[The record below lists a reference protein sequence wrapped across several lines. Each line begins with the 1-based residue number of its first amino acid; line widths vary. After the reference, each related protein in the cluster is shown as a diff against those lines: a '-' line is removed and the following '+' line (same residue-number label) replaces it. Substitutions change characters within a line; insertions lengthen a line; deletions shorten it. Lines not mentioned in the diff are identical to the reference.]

1 MSSQL
6 ASVKRAKLKKV
17 FFRIGAITIGIG
29 IAMLMGRSR
38 PPVLGAGSPV
48 WFRPRARLLP
58 LRPRSW
64 AWAPLQNITA
74 LHKKGALSGL
84 VHQNKY
90 GLRGPDD
97 MQWKKTAGKRR
108 ILVLGDS
115 YVWGYGVNQNELFSA
130 PEVHG
135 TDDEI
140 LNFGVSGYGT
150 DQEYLF
156 YLREGTRFA
165 ADEVVVALT
174 PYNDI
179 ANNLG
184 PKQYGYLKPYF
195 TLENQ
200 QLILH
205 TEHIRNRVTQYVQ
218 QSESSQSGL
227 ESLRRS

>member
-1 MSSQL
+1 MSSQPL
-6 ASVKRAKLKKV
+6 SAKRAKLKKV
-17 FFRIGAITIGIG
+17 CFRIGATTIGVG
-29 IAMLMGRSR
+29 IAMVMGEVCLRLLE
-38 PPVLGAGSPV
+38 P
-48 WFRPRARLLP
+48 ARLSSSGRERDFFCHFDPELG
-58 LRPRSW
+58 
-64 AWAPLQNITA
+64 WAPLQNITA

-97 MQWKKTAGKRR
+97 MQLKKTTGKRR

-115 YVWGYGVNQNELFSA
+115 YTWGYGVNQTELFSA

-135 TDDEI
+135 TNDEI

-156 YLREGTRFA
+156 YLREGTNFEV
-165 ADEVVVALT
+165 DEVVVAFT
-174 PYNDI
+174 PYNDV
-179 ANNLG
+179 ANNLA

-205 TEHIRNRVTQYVQ
+205 TEHIRKSAVR
-218 QSESSQSGL
+218 
-227 ESLRRS
+227 